1 MFDGG
6 AGLRGGSSHWPVGAV
21 LEHRALR
28 GAMAFVRRVATGG
41 TLAIRVLATG
51 VLLVVGLPLLTVL
64 LYVLGYP
71 ATPVPLPIVILV
83 DGLQL
88 IIVAYAVVV
97 GAQLVAYAAAAVARF
112 GRRVPHPAAVALDER
127 TQGEGV
133 PAAPALSSD
142 GWAILRDGSMRLA
155 DTIWMHERRGRPEF
169 GPAALAYVRDAV
181 TLELEHRRRAAALQ
195 RRAAELEAWTAQ
207 DSVVASERM

>member
-21 LEHRALR
+21 LEHRVLR

-97 GAQLVAYAAAAVARF
+97 GAQLVAYAAAAVARL
-112 GRRVPHPAAVALDER
+112 GRRVPHPAPAALDER
-127 TQGEGV
+127 TQGEGG
-133 PAAPALSSD
+133 PAAPASSA

-155 DTIWMHERRGRPEF
+155 DMIWMHERRGRPEF